1 MSLSF
6 ALLFITLSPLPLSWG
21 DGVTI
26 LGAAAAER
34 AVCRKACVSL
44 VAAKGCRRALVAPLV
59 RRSPTLVVFAGLV
72 AFLGLLRIGSVR
84 LTPKNCESAFFG
96 RPKKVHYGQ
105 CATLS

>member
-72 AFLGLLRIGSVR
+72 AVGDVSDVSDVTDASYFVRPSVD
-84 LTPKNCESAFFG
+84 
-96 RPKKVHYGQ
+96 
-105 CATLS
+105 